1 MKYAPLIFI
10 LFVGYATISLAQQ
23 QCPSNSGR
31 SYGVTHDY
39 LYSTYGYAN
48 FLDNLDT
55 LIQGYGIGSSGYNDH
70 LGVDIFVNAPN
81 TIYAICDGTITN
93 DSEDFTY
100 QKNIRGRKNFSAYW
114 NSRIILKCDK
124 NLDNNDYFAIYMHVD
139 KQKVANNTH
148 VDMGMSIGEI
158 TPAWVDDKKL
168 DPSKDHLHF
177 GIRAGH
183 TSPFWFSN
191 GISHLGIAPTNVSLE
206 EAKNNG
212 YQDPLTYICS
222 NPKSI
227 SGENLDHTCR
237 NIKSNTPKPLATA
250 IVFDKSGSMA
260 DERKIDYAREAS
272 FTYAREM
279 KTEDLLSLSTFSSD
293 AVTPAGLEIKN
304 KTEISPKLADILP
317 TLRPDGQTNIGA
329 GLTIALKQLCS
340 VPSDQVKKGA
350 LLLSDGMN
358 NVGSYDAVVTEYR
371 DLAIPIYT
379 VKFGKEASEKDLRD
393 IAAKTS
399 GIYMDSDTTNLTDAY
414 RYIYAAINGD
424 SVRIASHDPMGPKDS
439 LAYEIDVSPD
449 ARALQIG
456 TSWQGSRLKTVL
468 TSPSGA
474 AYTGNQLLNQA
485 DRFEAG
491 RITQFTQINAP
502 ESGRW
507 QIDLTWDDPPP
518 AAERVNLFVS
528 EHSDVYASLYGF
540 SPEYSPGQ
548 QVTMNVHAAELDG
561 GNNKIPLKNA
571 RVRAR
576 VQIPGPE
583 VIRLIQAQG
592 TNVRISENISQEIYR
607 EVELFD
613 DGQHADYSEGDGIFG
628 GFFSETQLKGSYI
641 VSAHIEGERTN
652 GAHVSRDSRGAF
664 HVGSLMDNGVF
675 TSDLMR
681 YAQQL
686 EERMK
691 TKVTNPLGK
700 MQGNPASDIEIPAS
714 GKKSQSR
721 SLMDNISN

>member
-1 MKYAPLIFI
+1 MIGKHTAICNYIFFYLIQTVATIALGLFYSVVAMAETFGVMGGECVKYARIQTADNDTTSPPLGSNGGAYLIFDNWNYGFGRGP
-10 LFVGYATISLAQQ
+10 LPAVGSLLVIEKT
-23 QCPSNSGR
+23 PRLNTGHVGIVRGIITKGNEIYELRVDESNW
-31 SYGVTHDY
+31 Y
-39 LYSTYGYAN
+39 L
-48 FLDNLDT
+48 D
-55 LIQGYGIGSSGYNDH
+55 QK
-70 LGVDIFVNAPN
+70 
-81 TIYAICDGTITN
+81 ITT
-93 DSEDFTY
+93 DVRYRYD
-100 QKNIRGRKNFSAYW
+100 QKNLTINREFTPP
-114 NSRIILKCDK
+114 
-124 NLDNNDYFAIYMHVD
+124 
-139 KQKVANNTH
+139 ANRSGTQN
-148 VDMGMSIGEI
+148 
-158 TPAWVDDKKL
+158 
-168 DPSKDHLHF
+168 
-177 GIRAGH
+177 
-183 TSPFWFSN
+183 SPFGATSYPVRGFVYTENSPPPP
-191 GISHLGIAPTNVSLE
+191 LEQLTKCTN
-206 EAKNNG
+206 A
-212 YQDPLTYICS
+212 
-222 NPKSI
+222 
-227 SGENLDHTCR
+227 
-237 NIKSNTPKPLATA
+237 IKSTTPKPLATA

-279 KTEDLLSLSTFSSD
+279 KAEDLLSLSTFSND

-304 KTEISPKLADILP
+304 KTEISPRLAEILP

-329 GLTIALKQLCS
+329 GLTSGLKQLCS

-358 NVGSYDAVVTEYR
+358 NIGSYEAVVTEYR
-371 DLAIPIYT
+371 NLAIPIYT
-379 VKFGKEASEKDLRD
+379 VKFGQEASEKDLRD

-439 LAYEIDVSPD
+439 LAYEVDVSPD

-474 AYTGNQLLNQA
+474 TYTANRLPNQA
-485 DRFEAG
+485 DRFETG
-491 RITQFTQINAP
+491 PITQFTQINAP

-507 QIDLTWDDPPP
+507 QIDLTWDNPPP

-592 TNVRISENISQEIYR
+592 ANVRISENISQEIYR

-613 DGQHADYSEGDGIFG
+613 DGQHADYNESDGIFG
-628 GFFSETQLKGSYI
+628 GIFTETQLKGPYI

-652 GAHVSRDSRGAF
+652 GAYVSRDSRGAF

-700 MQGNPASDIEIPAS
+700 MQGNPASDIEIPAN
-714 GKKSQSR
+714 GEKTQSR
-721 SLMDNISN
+721 SLMDSISN